1 MAFKGMDPDE
11 GREVASEIQ
20 QAGEKILEFFDQAT
34 STVTSVEWIGPDYDA
49 YVEDWNGFVSGA
61 LNGLIEALNAK
72 SNELQTHADQQDSTS
87 NAV

>member
-34 STVTSVEWIGPDYDA
+34 STVTSVEWIGH
-49 YVEDWNGFVSGA
+49 A
-61 LNGLIEALNAK
+61 LL
-72 SNELQTHADQQDSTS
+72 
-87 NAV
+87 